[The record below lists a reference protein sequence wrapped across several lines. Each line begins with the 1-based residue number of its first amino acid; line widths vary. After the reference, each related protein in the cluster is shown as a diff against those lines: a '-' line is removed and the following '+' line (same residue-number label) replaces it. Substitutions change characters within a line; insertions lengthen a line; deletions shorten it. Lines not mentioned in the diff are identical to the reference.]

1 MTAVFRGY
9 DQAALDRQYN
19 NRARV
24 GDFAA
29 LHRSWVVRSE
39 AVAARVPAKIPVA
52 YGADPRQC
60 LDIWPAAGGGQGPRP
75 CLAFIHGGYWQAL
88 AKDDCS
94 YVVEPF
100 VRAGIVVAMIEYRL
114 CPAVTMTALY
124 EDVRH
129 AIAKL
134 FDVASVHGI
143 DSRRV
148 VVAGHSAGGHL
159 ATMLMT
165 EERDVSDP
173 FAGAVSISGL
183 YDLEPI
189 RLSFLNAALKLDAA
203 EARALSPVLRVPK
216 IKPRMILTVGA
227 DEPEEYQRQQ
237 LEFADAWRR
246 HGIEPRIVPGA
257 GNHFDALDALADPSG
272 ALFAVT
278 AALLR

>member
-1 MTAVFRGY
+1 MTAVYRGY

-24 GDFAA
+24 DDFAA
-29 LHRSWVVRSE
+29 LHRSWVARSE

-52 YGADPRQC
+52 YGDDPRQC
-60 LDIWPAAGGGQGPRP
+60 LDIWPAASGGEGPRP
-75 CLAFIHGGYWQAL
+75 CLTFIHGGYWQAL
-88 AKDDCS
+88 AKEDCA
-94 YVVEPF
+94 YIVEPF
-100 VRAGIVVAMIEYRL
+100 IRAGIAVAMIEYRL

-124 EDVRH
+124 EDVRR
-129 AIAKL
+129 AIATL
-134 FDVASVHGI
+134 YDAASAHGI
-143 DSRRV
+143 DRRRV

-173 FAGAVSISGL
+173 FAGVVSISGL

-203 EARALSPVLRVPK
+203 EARALSSVLRVPK
-216 IKPRMILTVGA
+216 ARVPLILTVGA

-237 LEFADAWRR
+237 SEFADSWRR
-246 HGIEPRIVPGA
+246 HGVEPRIVPGP

-272 ALFAVT
+272 ALFAAT
-278 AALLR
+278 MAHLR